1 MLRIMKPVGTERT
14 FMHKLA
20 LFLLSSGLKWLFS
33 IIANPAGLM
42 NNLGCDWAVP
52 DGWNEMP
59 PLAFHQLGEAVI
71 PTGWWCSLFWISV
84 IFEEPTKYRW
94 VTHSSCWGRI
104 LTDTPL
110 YLFFPVALTQVA
122 GRHYT
127 QGRWAVGCLRA
138 SPTTSWGRMEPQAS
152 QRQLGAEGDCEMSNL
167 LVPSP
172 QSEAVTHEMEELSLQ
187 PTQSLPPLSERKNGE
202 DTLLPHNLH
211 SSSLLASHTSCLCC
225 STNWVTLFKKQWKME
240 KSDMCKSLFLCY
252 SLRC

>member
-110 YLFFPVALTQVA
+110 SLLSCCS
-122 GRHYT
+122 YT
-127 QGRWAVGCLRA
+127 GSRETLHTGTVIRWL
-138 SPTTSWGRMEPQAS
+138 P
-152 QRQLGAEGDCEMSNL
+152 
-167 LVPSP
+167 
-172 QSEAVTHEMEELSLQ
+172 
-187 PTQSLPPLSERKNGE
+187 QSLPNLLRQDGAPGFPEAVRSKGGLRDVKSTGAQSPERGCDPWDGGAVAAAHTEPASAQWTQKWWGY
-202 DTLLPHNLH
+202 TAATQPPQFISVGFPHFL
-211 SSSLLASHTSCLCC
+211 SLLQHKL
-225 STNWVTLFKKQWKME
+225 
-240 KSDMCKSLFLCY
+240 SDII
-252 SLRC
+252 

>member
-71 PTGWWCSLFWISV
+71 PTGWWCWLFWISI

-122 GRHYT
+122 GRRYT
-127 QGRWAVGCLRA
+127 QGRWPVGCL
-138 SPTTSWGRMEPQAS
+138 P
-152 QRQLGAEGDCEMSNL
+152 
-167 LVPSP
+167 
-172 QSEAVTHEMEELSLQ
+172 
-187 PTQSLPPLSERKNGE
+187 QSLPNLLLRQDGAPGFPEAVRSRGGLRDVKSTGAQSPERGCDPWDGGAVAAAHTEPASAQWTQKWWGY
-202 DTLLPHNLH
+202 TAATQHRQFISVGFPHFL
-211 SSSLLASHTSCLCC
+211 SLLQHKL
-225 STNWVTLFKKQWKME
+225 
-240 KSDMCKSLFLCY
+240 SDII
-252 SLRC
+252 